1 MKAALPATG
10 KSLEARLDARFGR
23 APFFLI
29 YDTDSD
35 QYEWVPNRQ
44 NMMARQGAG
53 IQSAQILLDHRVE
66 AVVTLH
72 LGPKAFR
79 VLEEAGVKLYRG
91 TAQPLQKIIDTIK
104 SDKLEPITG
113 ANVNGHW

>member
-1 MKAALPATG
+1 MKTALPATER
-10 KSLEARLDARFGR
+10 SLKANLDARFGR

-29 YDTDSD
+29 YDTATDQSD
-35 QYEWVPNRQ
+35 WVPNRQ
-44 NMMARQGAG
+44 NMLARQGAG
-53 IQSAQILLDHRVE
+53 IQSAQTILDQGVE
-66 AVVTLH
+66 AVVSVH

-79 VLEEAGVKLYRG
+79 VLEQAGVKLYQG
-91 TAQPLQKIIDTIK
+91 TVKPLQKIIEEIK